1 MLRKFKSRVLPICK
15 TALMVYNVKKISSLS
30 IFARWTFVL
39 LRESLLGSWRQL
51 VFFDEKAVFAPLMQ
65 GGAPNPIS
73 AGGTASVRGGGGRHF
88 SCPKQKF

>member
-1 MLRKFKSRVLPICK
+1 
-15 TALMVYNVKKISSLS
+15 MVYNVKKISSLS

-51 VFFDEKAVFAPLMQ
+51 VFFDEKAVFVPLIQ

-73 AGGTASVRGGGGRHF
+73 AGGDCKRPRGWRAPFFVSETENLNDKQCWGSVNEFR
-88 SCPKQKF
+88 